1 MPKKAENEVVRPVVL
16 HVGDEAD
23 YTLEFTRDTVR
34 WAESRGFRIEDIDN
48 YPMTK
53 IPEFFY
59 YAFRAHHKNVAREKT
74 DKIIFDDWGGIGGIP
89 DGLLERLALLYAEPF
104 KAHEESTKNS
114 RVTVE
119 L

>member
-1 MPKKAENEVVRPVVL
+1 MPKKAENEVVRPVIL
-16 HVGDEAD
+16 HCDGEGD
-23 YTLEFTRDTVR
+23 YTLEFTRETVR
-34 WAESRGFRIEDIDN
+34 WAESRGFKLEDLDS

-59 YAFRAHHKNVAREKT
+59 YAFRAHHRNVSREKT

-89 DGLLERLALLYAEPF
+89 EGLLERLGLLYAEPF
-104 KAHEESTKNS
+104 KSHEEEGKNS